1 MRGLPALVGLCLL
14 ATGFSAGCGPVE
26 AEKPTIEISGLKP
39 VYCKGDLL
47 KIAVQN
53 EGDRAISVNVAIES
67 IKNGKW
73 TETWA
78 SLRTPAQE
86 IPTRIPSTDLVQPH
100 TSITYSFDILALP
113 VRPDLASARHR
124 LRVDSVMNMTRKSV
138 TTSEFAVCSI
148 K

>member
-1 MRGLPALVGLCLL
+1 MRGLSALVGLCLL
-14 ATGFSAGCGPVE
+14 ATGFSAACGSVE

-39 VYCKGDLL
+39 LYCKGDLL
-47 KIAVQN
+47 QVAVQN

-67 IKNGKW
+67 LQNGKW

-86 IPTRIPSTDLVQPH
+86 IPTKISSTDLVQPH
-100 TSITYSFDILALP
+100 TSITYSFDILELP
-113 VRPDLASARHR
+113 VRPDLANARHR
-124 LRVDSVMNMTRKSV
+124 LRVDSISNMTRKSV
-138 TTSEFAVCSI
+138 TTSEFALCSV